1 MTVSQGF
8 YFRFFQL
15 NLSSLQTTRCIDVRT
30 GRTRAAGLVW
40 RLLRAALVGAI
51 LLLVPLP
58 SFAAPGPS
66 YAEALAEFQAGKF
79 HEASAT
85 LTGALQKTPANAA
98 SEILLARCY
107 YEMGDWDNAILHAE
121 SAARLDPSNPESHVW
136 LGQAYGRKA
145 ESQRSFALAL
155 KARRQF
161 EQAVA
166 LGPTDLDARRDLMEF
181 YLEAPWILGGSKDKA
196 RKQAAAIATLDPVE
210 GTLARAQYDESTG
223 DASSVQA
230 EYRHVLDLKP
240 DRVGPYLEVADNA
253 LARRDAPELNA
264 AVSGAEKVNPTDPRI
279 AYYRGVAH
287 IMEGQRLPQAE
298 HDLKSYAAHAPD
310 RRDYPSH
317 ASALSWLGTLY
328 ERLGKPNLAMIEYEA
343 ALQLDPNFLTA
354 RKALVRLQGK

>member
-8 YFRFFQL
+8 YFRFFQFHF
-15 NLSSLQTTRCIDVRT
+15 SSLQTTRRIDVRT
-30 GRTRAAGLVW
+30 ERTRAAGFVW
-40 RLLRAALVGAI
+40 RLLRAALISAI
-51 LLLVPLP
+51 LFLVPLP
-58 SFAAPGPS
+58 SFSAPAPS
-66 YAEALAEFQAGKF
+66 YVEALAEFQAGEF
-79 HEASAT
+79 HEAQAT

-121 SAARLDPSNPESHVW
+121 SAARLDPSSPESHVW

-145 ESQRSFALAL
+145 ENQRSFPLAL
-155 KARRQF
+155 KARHQF

-166 LGPTDLDARRDLMEF
+166 LSPTDLDARRDLMEF

-196 RKQAAAIATLDPVE
+196 RKQAAAIASLDPVE
-210 GTLARAQYDESTG
+210 GALARAQYDERTG
-223 DASSVQA
+223 DTSSAQG
-230 EYRHVLDLKP
+230 EYQHVLDLKP

-253 LARRDAPELNA
+253 ITRKDALELNA
-264 AVSGAEKVNPTDPRI
+264 AVSGAEKVNPTDPRV

-287 IMEGQRLPQAE
+287 ILEGQRLPQAE

-328 ERLGKPNLAMIEYEA
+328 ERLGKPNLAMIEYQA
-343 ALQLDPNFLTA
+343 ALQLDPNFPAA
-354 RKALVRLQGK
+354 RKALIRLKDK

>member
-8 YFRFFQL
+8 RFRFFQL
-15 NLSSLQTTRCIDVRT
+15 NFSSLQTTRCIDTRT
-30 GRTRAAGLVW
+30 GQTRAAGFVW
-40 RLLRAALVGAI
+40 PLLRAALIGAA
-51 LLLVPLP
+51 LLLVPLL

-85 LTGALQKTPANAA
+85 LQKTPANAA
-98 SEILLARCY
+98 AEILLARCY

-121 SAARLDPSNPESHVW
+121 SAARIDPSSPQGHVW

-145 ESQRSFALAL
+145 ENQRSFALAL

-166 LGPTDLDARRDLMEF
+166 LGPADLDARRDLMEF

-196 RKQAAAIATLDPVE
+196 RKQAAAIATLNPVE
-210 GTLARAQYDESTG
+210 GALARAQYDKLTG
-223 DASSVQA
+223 DTSSAQA
-230 EYRHVLDLKP
+230 EYQRVLDLKP
-240 DRVGPYLEVADNA
+240 DRVGPYLETADNA

-287 IMEGQRLPQAE
+287 ILEGQRLPQAE

-354 RKALVRLQGK
+354 RKALVRLQDK